1 MRCWSWRRS
10 RLYATGGEVADVDEI
25 VAAIAIALGL
35 ENGVEFESNEYGTT
49 LFKSF
54 KKGVAGQARKL
65 LSRLFLISSLESLLS
80 NVVNRF
86 SVCDVNA
93 LFRALLGFVWSEE
106 CCIRA

>member
-1 MRCWSWRRS
+1 M
-10 RLYATGGEVADVDEI
+10 V
-25 VAAIAIALGL
+25 AIAIAIGL

-65 LSRLFLISSLESLLS
+65 LSRLFLILSLESLLR

-93 LFRALLGFVWSEE
+93 LSRALLGFVSSEE
-106 CCIRA
+106 CCIKA